1 MRRWLWCF
9 CLGSILGVWPIHAQS
24 TRLDQLIADHPE
36 EAEYYFLRGREFL
49 LREGNF
55 PAAIADFS
63 SAIERDSWHFE
74 AYLFRAIAYFES
86 GEKDI
91 AKQDALKARLIKEE
105 DARLNAILG
114 IIFMHERDYYRAADF
129 FTRQIQLD
137 PENSQAYANRAW
149 ALLMLPS
156 YSEMALRDYEE
167 ALKKNPHNVS
177 VFYNQTE
184 PLIFLER
191 YEEAEESL
199 SQAIHLQPSNS
210 RFYFKRALI
219 RLRMKD
225 YERALADNLQV
236 LRLMDQDEIPMII
249 ATLVNIT
256 DIYLRLE
263 KWDLVI
269 HYSDLALELS
279 LNESYPAYVNRGL
292 ALVGLWSSSPDLD
305 ERSREELEN
314 EIVRMF
320 DLALQKGFPSAIYL
334 ERRIP
339 DAIKNRHQVDDSS
352 F

>member
-1 MRRWLWCF
+1 MRSWILF
-9 CLGSILGVWPIHAQS
+9 VYLGYLLSALAIYAQS
-24 TRLDQLIADHPE
+24 NRLDQLIAEHPD
-36 EAEYYFLRGREFL
+36 EAEYYFLRGREYL
-49 LREGNF
+49 LRDGNF
-55 PAAIADFS
+55 VAAITDFS
-63 SAIERDSWHFE
+63 SAIERDGWYFE

-86 GEKDI
+86 GEKLE
-91 AKQDALKARLIKEE
+91 AKKDAFKARSIKEE

-114 IIFMHERDYYRAADF
+114 IIFMNERNYYRAADF

-137 PENSQAYANRAW
+137 PDNSQAYANRAW
-149 ALLMLPS
+149 ALLMIPG
-156 YSEMALRDYEE
+156 YSEMALQDYTE
-167 ALKKNPHNVS
+167 ALNKDPQNIS

-184 PLIFLER
+184 PLLLLER

-219 RLRMKD
+219 RLRMQD

-236 LRLMDQDEIPMII
+236 LRLMNEEEIPMII

-256 DIYLRLE
+256 DIYLRLH
-263 KWDLVI
+263 KWDLALY
-269 HYSDLALELS
+269 YSDITLELS
-279 LNESYPAYVNRGL
+279 LGESYAAYVNRGL
-292 ALVGLWSSSPDLD
+292 ALIGVWASNPDLD
-305 ERSREELEN
+305 ESHREELEN
-314 EIVRMF
+314 EILQMF

-334 ERRIP
+334 KRRIP